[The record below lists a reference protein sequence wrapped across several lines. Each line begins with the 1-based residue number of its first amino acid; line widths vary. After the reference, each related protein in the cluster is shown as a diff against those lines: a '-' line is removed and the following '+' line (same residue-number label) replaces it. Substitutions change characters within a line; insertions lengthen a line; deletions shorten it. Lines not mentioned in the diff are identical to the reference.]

1 MPRYPITMNKNK
13 IFVLIF
19 ISHTLYAE
27 TFCIAHRGFSGKYV
41 ENSFE
46 SFDQAVAAG
55 TEGLE
60 MDIQHTKDLVP
71 MVFHDDDLKRVV
83 QSKKGKFC
91 PTNFDMNRVE
101 FKRLRENCELKN
113 NQDIPTLQEFF
124 ERYKNFKKF
133 FFVEFK
139 DQEQK
144 QSMDLIELYFKNKIE
159 QLRILSFE
167 YDILVRLKNTN
178 NTFWNNVHY
187 NKLVYKGPMPDINQS
202 EIKSFGINFKL
213 MNELEKQRPLVEE
226 ANVWTVNDVNDM
238 KKVFESKYQ
247 FLTTNFPDQCV
258 KLKSN

>member
-1 MPRYPITMNKNK
+1 MNKLFF
-13 IFVLIF
+13 FVF
-19 ISHTLYAE
+19 IVLSHTLYAE

-91 PTNFDMNRVE
+91 PTKFNMNMIE

-113 NQDIPTLQEFF
+113 KQDIPTLPEYF
-124 ERYKNFKKF
+124 ERYKDFPKF

-144 QSMDLIELYFKNKIE
+144 QSMDLIELYFKNKNE

-167 YDILVRLKNTN
+167 YDQLVRLKNSQTP
-178 NTFWNNVHY
+178 FWNNVHY
-187 NKLVYKGPMPDINQS
+187 NLLVYKGSLPDITQS
-202 EIKSFGINFKL
+202 QIKSFGINFKL

-247 FLTTNFPDQCV
+247 FLTTNFPDLCLKV
-258 KLKSN
+258 KSN